1 MKGRGEDALAA
12 WLQPRLQAA
21 MQDATVALRLHPQRE
36 AEGNKSPDFVL
47 EMEVRVP
54 LFDGLPL
61 VVKVPIL
68 LEVEAAAGFDGALM
82 DLERYVTRSVDG
94 SGRQAPAIALPFV
107 VATGAAAGQRM
118 EIVRQLP
125 VQFSAVEIAIP
136 AAKRATR
143 SPSEGL

>member
-1 MKGRGEDALAA
+1 MKGRGEDAMAA

-36 AEGNKSPDFVL
+36 AESNKSPDFIL

-54 LFDGLPL
+54 LFDGWPL

-68 LEVEAAAGFDGALM
+68 VEVEAAAGFDGALM
-82 DLERYVTRSVDG
+82 DLERFVSRSVDG
-94 SGRQAPAIALPFV
+94 SGRQASAIALPFV

-125 VQFSAVEIAIP
+125 VQFQAVEIAIP
-136 AAKRATR
+136 QAKR
-143 SPSEGL
+143 EGQGGG